1 MTTGF
6 RSNSSAS
13 TYTATKGI
21 VASFTRS
28 AGAVTVQ
35 TIAVDTTGKALF
47 NADAAATNANAGI
60 IDAKRAADG
69 SIDVSAGTFSIGTLD
84 ISALTDSTAD
94 QATLDSYINGADAGI
109 AALTSSASSFGADK
123 ARITMQETFIKSLTD
138 SVNSGIS
145 TLVDADMN
153 AESSK
158 LQALQVKQQL
168 GVQALSIA
176 NSSAQMLTRLFQ

>member
-28 AGAVTVQ
+28 AGAVTIQ

-60 IDAKRAADG
+60 IDAKRATDG
-69 SIDVSAGTFSIGTLD
+69 SVDVSAGTFSIATLD
-84 ISALTDSTAD
+84 ISALTDSSAD

-109 AALTSSASSFGADK
+109 SALTSSASSFGADK

-153 AESSK
+153 AESSR